1 MAVGD
6 HLAVWCSGYWH
17 HGIEVD
23 GGEVV
28 HLARVVGQRPSP
40 PAADDPGAAW
50 DWASCER
57 WRLLC
62 GEPDRRGAFAVQRVS
77 REEFEQGRPCEVVSH
92 RGFRFPAE
100 RVAER
105 ALGELGR
112 RGYQLYA
119 DNCEHFAAWCVT
131 GRAES
136 RQVRNLQAAMRGVG
150 ATLAAA
156 ATARVSLQQASRV
169 GVRQVVATGVGR
181 ACGPWL
187 ILADAVELGTQQ
199 LASRQLEPERA
210 ERVAYGAGLTCSAG
224 VGLVAAGP
232 IGAAA
237 AAGLWA
243 GSRWLARCLRVRE

>member
-1 MAVGD
+1 MASGD

-23 GGEVV
+23 GDQIV
-28 HLARVVGQRPSP
+28 HLARVVTEPSLQSS
-40 PAADDPGAAW
+40 AEEPGAAW
-50 DWASCER
+50 DWASCDR

-62 GEPDRRGAFAVQRVS
+62 GESDRTGAFEVQRVS
-77 REEFEQGRPCEVVSH
+77 RQEFEQGRPSEVVSH

-100 RVAER
+100 QVAER

-112 RGYQLYA
+112 RGYHLYA

-136 RQVRNLQAAMRGVG
+136 RQVRNLKAAVRGVG

-156 ATARVSLQQASRV
+156 AAARVSLQQASRV
-169 GVRQVVATGVGR
+169 GVRRVVATGVGR

-187 ILADAVELGTQQ
+187 ILADAVELGTQH
-199 LASRQLEPERA
+199 LASRQLEPEQA

-243 GSRWLARCLRVRE
+243 GGRWFARRVLG